1 MPQFIAYT
9 LCGFVL
15 LFIEL
20 TLWGVTAGPANAL
33 PYFILLGALLVFLVA
48 APGALF
54 VPRIAACIAIVGSA
68 PILAWPVEIL
78 IREHDFVGT
87 AVCGAPALITVV
99 VAVTYL
105 WKTRSHD
112 WMSLSRSPHVAI
124 RIPASLIPLAV
135 FVLYFNARLILE
147 VVVHGP

>member
-1 MPQFIAYT
+1 MPQFITYI
-9 LCGFVL
+9 LCGFVV

-33 PYFILLGALLVFLVA
+33 PYFILFGALLVFLIA
-48 APGALF
+48 APAALF
-54 VPRIAACIAIVGSA
+54 TPRIAACIAIVGSV

-87 AVCGAPALITVV
+87 AVCGAPALITIV
-99 VAVTYL
+99 VAMSYL
-105 WKTRSHD
+105 WKTRSHR
-112 WMSLSRSPHVAI
+112 WLSLSRSPHLAI

-135 FVLYFNARLILE
+135 FVLYFNAPLILE
-147 VVVHGP
+147 VVFHGP